1 MDDADR
7 AAEYQQAEIERALR
21 NVVQERMPYTG
32 KCYWCDA
39 PVEGMRRFCDS
50 DCRDDHHKSRRAGN
64 V

>member
-7 AAEYQQAEIERALR
+7 AAAYQQAEVERALR

>member
-32 KCYWCDA
+32 KCAWCDA
-39 PVEGMRRFCDS
+39 PVEGRKRFCDT
-50 DCRDDHHKSRRAGN
+50 DCRDDFEKSRRAGN